1 MNNILVTKKFLFL
14 KFARFLVTIV
24 TIWNKCL
31 LQATGDGYGS
41 HSSYGHSGHA
51 SYSSSG
57 EECCPLV
64 LDPLLLAAL
73 LGAIAAAT
81 YFLQSRLN

>member
-1 MNNILVTKKFLFL
+1 M
-14 KFARFLVTIV
+14 
-24 TIWNKCL
+24 
-31 LQATGDGYGS
+31 QAPSGYGNS
-41 HSSYGHSGHA
+41 HSSYSSGGGEHHA

-73 LGAIAAAT
+73 LGFIAAAT
-81 YFLQSRLN
+81 YFLQSMLMNYEFGH